1 VSSPSVAHTG
11 RSIMG
16 DGAAPAEPLRARGEY
31 ARTKAAAELL
41 ALAADAPGFAVTA
54 VRPHLV
60 WGPGDPQL
68 VARVQDRA
76 RRGRLP
82 IVGTGAALVD
92 TCYIDDAVD
101 GILAALDRIDV
112 AHGNAYVLT
121 SGEPRPIGELFAA
134 FCVAAGV
141 APPSR
146 HVPTP
151 LASAAGAVAELVWR
165 IRPGEDEP
173 PMTRFLAEQLS
184 TAHWFDQRRT
194 RRDLDWRPAVGVSR
208 GLTRLAAGAR

>member
-1 VSSPSVAHTG
+1 
-11 RSIMG
+11 MG
-16 DGAAPAEPLRARGEY
+16 DGAAPAEPERARGDY

-54 VRPHLV
+54 VRPHIV

-68 VARVQDRA
+68 VARVQERA
-76 RRGRLP
+76 RQGRLP

-92 TCYIDDAVD
+92 TCYIDDAVA
-101 GILAALDRIDV
+101 GIRRRARPDR
-112 AHGNAYVLT
+112 AWRTAT
-121 SGEPRPIGELFAA
+121 RTCSPRGSRGRSASCSPPS
-134 FCVAAGV
+134 
-141 APPSR
+141 APPRTCRRPRR

-151 LASAAGAVAELVWR
+151 LAVAVGAVAELVWR

-194 RRDLDWRPAVGVSR
+194 RRDLDWVPEVGVTR
-208 GLTRLAAGAR
+208 GLQRLAAASA